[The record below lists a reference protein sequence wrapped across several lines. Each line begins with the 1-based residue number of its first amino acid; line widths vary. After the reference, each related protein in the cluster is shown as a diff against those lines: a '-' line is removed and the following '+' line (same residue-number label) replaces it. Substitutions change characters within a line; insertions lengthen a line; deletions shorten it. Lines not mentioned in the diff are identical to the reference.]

1 MVIAA
6 RNWLEEDLAWTAL
19 VSGLYLLRTVSL
31 GELPVSRSAS
41 GFRVNTHTTLFLSGL
56 SATAHLGLAISGCS
70 SKLSLSACHS
80 FYFLFSFI
88 SLSLPLSPLSPAKT
102 PLNKFTL
109 YFPSSQ
115 KKLAA
120 ENILP
125 KLVATYPFST
135 RPVSG
140 NQTVTRY
147 GIKHPRHRPPKNI
160 GRRSGFPGAS
170 ARAVLGGGGLGSH
183 TLGGHLSTY
192 YYLGKLTNYR
202 PHLKKT
208 TN

>member
-6 RNWLEEDLAWTAL
+6 RNWLEEDLAWTPL

-41 GFRVNTHTTLFLSGL
+41 GFRVNAHTTLPSGL
-56 SATAHLGLAISGCS
+56 SATAHLGLALPGCS
-70 SKLSLSACHS
+70 SRLSLSACHS
-80 FYFLFSFI
+80 FLFFLIILFFWFRSPLLPLCKNPSLLIHPLFLFVTEK
-88 SLSLPLSPLSPAKT
+88 PT
-102 PLNKFTL
+102 
-109 YFPSSQ
+109 
-115 KKLAA
+115 A

-125 KLVATYPFST
+125 KLVGTYPSST
-135 RPVSG
+135 RLVSG

-183 TLGGHLSTY
+183 TLGGLLSTY
-192 YYLGKLTNYR
+192 YYLGKLTNYLI
-202 PHLKKT
+202 HLKKT